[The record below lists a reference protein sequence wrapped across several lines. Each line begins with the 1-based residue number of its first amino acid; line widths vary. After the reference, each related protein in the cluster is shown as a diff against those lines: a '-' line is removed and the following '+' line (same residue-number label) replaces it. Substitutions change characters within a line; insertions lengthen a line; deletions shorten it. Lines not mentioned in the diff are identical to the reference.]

1 MRNKIVDKV
10 VCVLIAFSL
19 CGCGSGTIAVTEA
32 SLEAMKPAQ
41 AKIGNAISRNT
52 KNNPDGDGGSE
63 EDTTTKEDDS
73 SANDDLNENGLTKEQ
88 QNSFSMMYYLAITAE
103 EIRTSKDN
111 RLALE
116 DIYTSLL
123 NDINPSAIDEI
134 SQKQLQSLRD
144 IIKTFLSISTKRERL
159 QFVYNQ
165 QKAEAIRSVVP
176 NPIAILSVA
185 NSFDWKRLAM
195 TVVYTAVDS
204 YNSYKSAANDA
215 EMNYIMSGWELDDQE
230 KDAVMKNRDRAFEY
244 MVDMAREYHLD
255 GLKTL
260 NEKAIEQFTEICAR
274 ENPSEKIR
282 LLKSEEDQYS
292 LLGNY
297 WLELADAYFEINKYS
312 QCLES
317 VEKYKELSTGIYRN
331 DVNYLK
337 ILPKAI
343 VAAQKVYSGEKYIQV
358 ISGFTDDIIK
368 NTSLDDW
375 ASRYFAAQSYLDLYS
390 KSKSKDYLQTAYEV
404 ILENVTV
411 LLKNQRTVNT
421 TYLKD
426 VNLQEAKEPDTRYM
440 TDDEKKQAEK
450 DYKAEKK
457 RVKEYNNELQKARKT
472 ELPSLY
478 EPLVLNCELLF
489 ALADE
494 LNISQDERDDINNIL
509 STSSNGTFI
518 VKPINDFYSFST
530 KKPKYN
536 IDFNEDEIIIPANL
550 LTAGSEITVTVTDDG
565 SETVFD
571 DCVVKKVEREEA
583 GKLDAFIATIT
594 SKKQKKY
601 QWTNSSEVKVE
612 VKYTDAYD
620 KTTDYYFTVGTFEH
634 HWYGDKVEF
643 VQE

>member
-41 AKIGNAISRNT
+41 AIIGNAISRNT

-260 NEKAIEQFTEICAR
+260 NEEAIEQFTEICAR

-536 IDFNEDEIIIPANL
+536 IDFNENEIVIPANL

>member
-10 VCVLIAFSL
+10 ICVLIAFSL
-19 CGCGSGTIAVTEA
+19 CGCGSGTIAVTET
-32 SLEAMKPAQ
+32 SLDAMKPAQ

-134 SQKQLQSLRD
+134 TQKQLQSLRD

-230 KDAVMKNRDRAFEY
+230 KDAVMKNRDRAFDY
-244 MVDMAREYHLD
+244 MVDMVQEYHLD

-260 NEKAIEQFTEICAR
+260 NEEAIEQFAEICAT

-317 VEKYKELSTGIYRN
+317 VEKYKELSTGIYRK

-536 IDFNEDEIIIPANL
+536 IDFNEDEIVIPANL
-550 LTAGSEITVTVTDDG
+550 LTAGSKITVTVTDDG

-620 KTTDYYFTVGTFEH
+620 KTIDYYFTVGTLEH